1 MIAAV
6 VLAAGRSQRMGRPK
20 MLLPWGKTT
29 VIGQVVET
37 LARAGVTEI
46 VVVAGGERAEMEK
59 ALQGTPARVVY
70 NPEYRDD
77 EMLHSFQ
84 AGLSTLLNREVSA
97 VLVALGDQPQ
107 IEEKVVRSVLKER
120 PADPHRIVVPSYRLH
135 RGHPWLLP
143 RAWWEAVMALEPPT
157 TLRDFLNKHEGM
169 IDYLEVDTPTVLQ
182 DLDTPDDY
190 RRSAP
195 AAQ

>member
-1 MIAAV
+1 
-6 VLAAGRSQRMGRPK
+6 MGQPK
-20 MLLPWGKTT
+20 MLLPWGETT

-46 VVVAGGERAEMEK
+46 VVVAGGERAEVEK
-59 ALQGTPARVVY
+59 ALQGTPAQVVY
-70 NPEYRDD
+70 NPEYRDG

-84 AGLSTLLNREVSA
+84 VGLSNLLVRDISA
-97 VLVALGDQPQ
+97 ALVVLGDQPQ
-107 IEEKVVRSVLKER
+107 IEEKVARSVIEGQ
-120 PADPHRIVVPSYRLH
+120 PADPYRIVVPSYRLR

-143 RAWWEAVMALEPPT
+143 RAWWEAAMALKPPK
-157 TLRDFLNKHEGM
+157 TLRDFLSEHEGM
-169 IDYLEVDTPTVLQ
+169 IDYLVVDTPTVLQ

-190 RRSAP
+190 RQSAP